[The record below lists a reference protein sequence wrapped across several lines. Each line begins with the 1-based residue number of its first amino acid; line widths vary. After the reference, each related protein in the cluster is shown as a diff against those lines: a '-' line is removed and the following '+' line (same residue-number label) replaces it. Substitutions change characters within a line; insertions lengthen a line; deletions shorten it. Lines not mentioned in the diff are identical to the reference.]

1 MKNREPWNFCE
12 TPKEKCTMNYCDE
25 NGCQNR
31 KRNYVQGNDLI
42 ADVSNSGSD
51 EYYQVY
57 LNGNW
62 IADCM
67 SYEEAETIANR
78 EAMNGRINIER
89 I

>member
-1 MKNREPWNFCE
+1 MSE
-12 TPKEKCTMNYCDE
+12 Y
-25 NGCQNR
+25 
-31 KRNYVQGNDLI
+31 RNPFEEELLGNDFI
-42 ADVSNSGSD
+42 ADVSNSGHHEMPD
-51 EYYQVY
+51 IYQVY

-78 EAMNGRINIER
+78 EAMNGRVDIEH